1 MMEDK
6 IEKLYTTK
14 GKVIPEWIDVNGHMN
29 VAYYLTAFDL
39 AVDKQWIQLGIT
51 QEYIEVEKFSTFSV
65 ECHIT
70 YQQELKVDDEF
81 RIESSILAYDEKR
94 IHLFQTMLKP
104 DNKEIVATAEWM
116 ILHINM
122 QTRKVAPWPDKIL
135 ETLEKMVSSQISTN
149 WPKEAGKKMGIKTP
163 RYFLV
168 EEEN

>member
-39 AVDKQWIQLGIT
+39 AVDKQWIQLGMT

-70 YQQELKVDDEF
+70 YQKEMKLDEEF
-81 RIESSILAYDEKR
+81 IIDFIDFVCKLQNS
-94 IHLFQTMLKP
+94 
-104 DNKEIVATAEWM
+104 
-116 ILHINM
+116 
-122 QTRKVAPWPDKIL
+122 
-135 ETLEKMVSSQISTN
+135 
-149 WPKEAGKKMGIKTP
+149 
-163 RYFLV
+163 
-168 EEEN
+168 